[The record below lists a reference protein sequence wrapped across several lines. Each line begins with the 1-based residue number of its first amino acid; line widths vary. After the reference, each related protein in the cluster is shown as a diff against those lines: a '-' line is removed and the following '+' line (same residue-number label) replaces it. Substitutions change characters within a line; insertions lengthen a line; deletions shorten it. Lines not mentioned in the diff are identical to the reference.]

1 MHFRS
6 PWNWF
11 KEAFT
16 NGNLFGEE
24 ACLHLD
30 PMVKIDVIEEETI
43 ELEVHQ
49 SLDLG
54 QGAPR
59 SKYPL
64 VLVANSGNSTFNI
77 NVIHI
82 EDKSFMS
89 FPSHILGQYLKLIDS
104 SCQLL
109 PTYPG
114 NESSECVV
122 CISRPATRIT
132 LPCRHAST
140 CGQCFV
146 KLPQG
151 KCPMCR
157 GQIQSYFLV
166 KSEDLDEEDIH
177 AEETE
182 VPQHPLTWRQRLAE
196 LEHRFAMA
204 IGLQEND

>member
-1 MHFRS
+1 MNFRS

-16 NGNLFGEE
+16 NGNLFGAE

-89 FPSHILGQYLKLIDS
+89 FPSHILGQYYKIKIEICIL
-104 SCQLL
+104 
-109 PTYPG
+109 
-114 NESSECVV
+114 NSE
-122 CISRPATRIT
+122 
-132 LPCRHAST
+132 
-140 CGQCFV
+140 
-146 KLPQG
+146 K
-151 KCPMCR
+151 
-157 GQIQSYFLV
+157 
-166 KSEDLDEEDIH
+166 DLFG
-177 AEETE
+177 
-182 VPQHPLTWRQRLAE
+182 P
-196 LEHRFAMA
+196 
-204 IGLQEND
+204 